1 MYVFFSWQTVKIF
14 FTPISFKKINYN
26 IQAINFSLIKSTK
39 KLLIFWQDKKKAMRK
54 FVTFWAKLIPHK
66 KICFDIRSP
75 TEDEMD
81 KDDIKKSLTNC
92 WEDWPLGGRCSFY
105 VKFLQI
111 KLSDIRGSL
120 CVIFTILISF
130 SRDNALFA
138 SKAKINVFWNFFEW
152 SGPEG
157 TSGVRKNFQKRRF

>member
-1 MYVFFSWQTVKIF
+1 MYAFFSWQTVKIF

-92 WEDWPLGGRCSFY
+92 WEYWPLGGPQGSFY

-111 KLSDIRGSL
+111 
-120 CVIFTILISF
+120 
-130 SRDNALFA
+130 
-138 SKAKINVFWNFFEW
+138 
-152 SGPEG
+152 
-157 TSGVRKNFQKRRF
+157 